1 MGDDAIQIDR
11 SSGLPVSSVD
21 LLRRR
26 IVNVVGH
33 ELRTPTTTVRGLA
46 EAAHATTDEGERTLL
61 LDVLVRAS
69 RRLELLVEELL
80 LASSVDTVRP
90 VGRAAP
96 VDLPALATV
105 VWTSVYRPGPL
116 DVSGKAIAHAHEASV
131 RRALDKVLGNAA
143 TLGAAPYALD
153 AREVDGFAEVAVSSG
168 GPTLRPDELQ
178 LAPEA
183 FFRGEAAVTRAP
195 GLGLGLAVARALL
208 RGQGGD
214 VDIAGRVGGG
224 VATTIRLPAAG

>member
-1 MGDDAIQIDR
+1 MGDDAETGR
-11 SSGLPVSSVD
+11 TSGLPVSSVD

-46 EAAHATTDEGERTLL
+46 EAAHASTDEEERAVLL
-61 LDVLVRAS
+61 EVLVRSS

-96 VDLPALATV
+96 LDLPALARV
-105 VWTSVYRPGPL
+105 VWTSAAGPVPL
-116 DVSGKAIAHAHEASV
+116 EVTGQAVAYAHEASV
-131 RRALDKVLGNAA
+131 RRALDKVLVNAA
-143 TLGAAPYALD
+143 TLGTAPYALD
-153 AREVDGFAEVAVSSG
+153 ARQVDGFAEVAMSSG
-168 GPTLRPDELQ
+168 GPTLRPDELE

-214 VDIAGRVGGG
+214 VHVAGRVGGG
-224 VATTIRLPAAG
+224 VTTTIRLPVAP